1 MLNVNSDIQSMR
13 SGASAATATSGINQ
27 PEVTSAL
34 DLQLVKSTAPS
45 ASWTESTALPTPPAG
60 HSLVTPSV
68 AEDVLSK
75 LFGGISGEVRSRT
88 EGTEP
93 QRSTQNASSGY
104 PYLSQVNNVD
114 PQAMMMMVTLLSL
127 DASAQKV
134 ASMKNSNEIYTD
146 GQNKALDN
154 KTLEFKKQL
163 EEQQKA
169 EEKAQKS
176 KILGQVFGWLG
187 VAVTA
192 IAAIFN
198 PALWAV
204 VAVSATAMALQ
215 TAVDVM
221 GDKAPQALKTAAQVF
236 GGVSIAASILTAGI
250 GGVSSLMSKVGDV
263 ANKVGDVANKVGSNI
278 VKTVTKLA
286 DVFVENVVS
295 KVAATANGFTTS
307 ARSIGTTVLNNDS
320 AQYSILAQLSAYA
333 VQNLTRQSENL
344 GESAKV
350 ELDKAAAELRN
361 QASYLQNASQ
371 LISDSARVNSRIVS
385 GRV

>member
-45 ASWTESTALPTPPAG
+45 ASWTESSALPTPPAG

-263 ANKVGDVANKVGSNI
+263 ANKVGSNI

>member
-13 SGASAATATSGINQ
+13 FGASAATATSGINQ

-263 ANKVGDVANKVGSNI
+263 ANKVGSNI

-385 GRV
+385 GR

>member
-88 EGTEP
+88 EGTEA

-263 ANKVGDVANKVGSNI
+263 ANKVGSNI

>member
-1 MLNVNSDIQSMR
+1 MLNVNSDIQSVM
-13 SGASAATATSGINQ
+13 SGVSAATTTSGINQ
-27 PEVTSAL
+27 PGGSSAL
-34 DLQLVKSTAPS
+34 DLQLVKSAAPS

-75 LFGGISGEVRSRT
+75 LFGGISGDVMSRT
-88 EGTEP
+88 SGTEP
-93 QRSTQNASSGY
+93 QSSTQSTTSGY
-104 PYLSQVNNVD
+104 PYLSQVNKVD
-114 PQAMMMMVTLLSL
+114 PQTMMMMATLLSL

-134 ASMKNSNEIYTD
+134 ASMKNSNEIYKD
-146 GQNKALDN
+146 GQNQALEN

-176 KILGQVFGWLG
+176 KIVGQVFGWLG

-192 IAAIFN
+192 VTAIFN

-221 GDKAPQALKTAAQVF
+221 GDKAPQALKTAAQAF
-236 GGVSIAASILTAGI
+236 GGLSLAAGILTAGI

-263 ANKVGDVANKVGSNI
+263 AGKVGSNI
-278 VKTVTKLA
+278 VKAVTTLA
-286 DVFVENVVS
+286 DTLVENVAS
-295 KVAATANGFTTS
+295 KISAVANGLTTS
-307 ARSIGTTVLNNDS
+307 SRSIGTTVLNND
-320 AQYSILAQLSAYA
+320 AANHNLLSQISSF
-333 VQNLTRQSENL
+333 VVENLTRQSESL
-344 GESAKV
+344 SQSAKA
-350 ELDKAAAELRN
+350 ELDKAALEVQN
-361 QASYLQNASQ
+361 QANYIQSASK

>member
-60 HSLVTPSV
+60 HSLVTPSA

-146 GQNKALDN
+146 GQNTALDN

-176 KILGQVFGWLG
+176 KIVGQVFGWLG

-198 PALWAV
+198 PVLWAV

-236 GGVSIAASILTAGI
+236 SGVSIAASILTAGI
-250 GGVSSLMSKVGDV
+250 GGVSSLMS
-263 ANKVGDVANKVGSNI
+263 KVGDVANKVGSNI

>member
-1 MLNVNSDIQSMR
+1 MLNVNSDIQSVM
-13 SGASAATATSGINQ
+13 SGVSAATTTSGINQ
-27 PEVTSAL
+27 PGGSSAL
-34 DLQLVKSTAPS
+34 DLQLVKSAAPS

-75 LFGGISGEVRSRT
+75 LFGGISGDVMSRT
-88 EGTEP
+88 SGTEP
-93 QRSTQNASSGY
+93 QSSTQSTTSGY
-104 PYLSQVNNVD
+104 PYLSQVNKVD
-114 PQAMMMMVTLLSL
+114 PQTMMMMATLLSL

-134 ASMKNSNEIYTD
+134 ASMKNSNEIYKD
-146 GQNKALDN
+146 GQNQALEN

-169 EEKAQKS
+169 EEKAHKS
-176 KILGQVFGWLG
+176 KIVGQVFGWLG

-192 IAAIFN
+192 VAAIFN

-221 GDKAPQALKTAAQVF
+221 GDKAPQALKTAAQAF
-236 GGVSIAASILTAGI
+236 GGLSLAAGILTAGI

-263 ANKVGDVANKVGSNI
+263 AGKVGSNI
-278 VKTVTKLA
+278 VKAVTTLA
-286 DVFVENVVS
+286 DTLVENVAS
-295 KVAATANGFTTS
+295 KISAVANGLTTS
-307 ARSIGTTVLNNDS
+307 SRSIGTTVLNND
-320 AQYSILAQLSAYA
+320 AANHNLLSQISSF
-333 VQNLTRQSENL
+333 VVENLTRQSESL
-344 GESAKV
+344 SQSAKA
-350 ELDKAAAELRN
+350 ELDKAALEVQN
-361 QASYLQNASQ
+361 QANYIQSASK

>member
-93 QRSTQNASSGY
+93 QRSTQNASYGY

-176 KILGQVFGWLG
+176 KIVGQVFGWLG

-250 GGVSSLMSKVGDV
+250 GGVSSLMS
-263 ANKVGDVANKVGSNI
+263 KVGDVANKVGSNI

>member
-60 HSLVTPSV
+60 HSLVTPSA

-176 KILGQVFGWLG
+176 KIVGQVFGWLG

-263 ANKVGDVANKVGSNI
+263 ANKVGSNI

-320 AQYSILAQLSAYA
+320 AQYSILAQLSAYT

>member
-1 MLNVNSDIQSMR
+1 MLNVNSDIQSMM
-13 SGASAATATSGINQ
+13 SGVSAATTTSGINQ
-27 PEVTSAL
+27 PEGSSAL
-34 DLQLVKSTAPS
+34 DLQLVKSAAPS

-75 LFGGISGEVRSRT
+75 LFGGISGDVISRT
-88 EGTEP
+88 SGTEP
-93 QRSTQNASSGY
+93 QSSTQSTTSGY

-114 PQAMMMMVTLLSL
+114 PQTMMMMATLLSL

-134 ASMKNSNEIYTD
+134 ASMKNSNEIYKD
-146 GQNKALDN
+146 GQNQALEN

-176 KILGQVFGWLG
+176 KIVGQVFGWLG

-192 IAAIFN
+192 VAAIFN

-204 VAVSATAMALQ
+204 VAISAAAMALQ
-215 TAVDVM
+215 TAVDIM
-221 GDKAPQALKTAAQVF
+221 GDKAPQALKTAAQAF
-236 GGVSIAASILTAGI
+236 GGLSLAAGILTAGI

-263 ANKVGDVANKVGSNI
+263 AGKVGSNI
-278 VKTVTKLA
+278 VKAVTTLA
-286 DVFVENVVS
+286 DTFVENVAS
-295 KVAATANGFTTS
+295 KISAVANGLTTS
-307 ARSIGTTVLNNDS
+307 SRSIGTTVLNNDAANHNLLSQIS
-320 AQYSILAQLSAYA
+320 AF
-333 VQNLTRQSENL
+333 VVENLTRQSESL
-344 GESAKV
+344 SQSAK
-350 ELDKAAAELRN
+350 AELEKATLELQN
-361 QASYLQNASQ
+361 QASYIQSASK

>member
-1 MLNVNSDIQSMR
+1 MLNVNSDIQSVM
-13 SGASAATATSGINQ
+13 SGVSAATTTSGINQ
-27 PEVTSAL
+27 PGGSSAL
-34 DLQLVKSTAPS
+34 DLQLVKSAAPS

-60 HSLVTPSV
+60 HSVVTPSV

-75 LFGGISGEVRSRT
+75 LFGGISGDVMSRT
-88 EGTEP
+88 SGTEP
-93 QRSTQNASSGY
+93 QSSTQSTTSGY
-104 PYLSQVNNVD
+104 PYLSQVNKVD
-114 PQAMMMMVTLLSL
+114 PQTMMMMATLLSL

-134 ASMKNSNEIYTD
+134 ASMKNSNEIYKD
-146 GQNKALDN
+146 GQNQALEN

-176 KILGQVFGWLG
+176 KIVGQVFGWLG

-192 IAAIFN
+192 VAAIFN

-221 GDKAPQALKTAAQVF
+221 GDKAPQALKTAAQAF
-236 GGVSIAASILTAGI
+236 GGLSLAAGILTAGI

-263 ANKVGDVANKVGSNI
+263 AGKVGSNI
-278 VKTVTKLA
+278 VKAVTTLA
-286 DVFVENVVS
+286 DTLVENVAS
-295 KVAATANGFTTS
+295 KISAVANGLTTS
-307 ARSIGTTVLNNDS
+307 SRSIGTTVLNND
-320 AQYSILAQLSAYA
+320 AANHNLLSQISSF
-333 VQNLTRQSENL
+333 VVENLTRQSESL
-344 GESAKV
+344 SQSAKA
-350 ELDKAAAELRN
+350 ELDKAALEVQN
-361 QASYLQNASQ
+361 QANYIQSASK

>member
-1 MLNVNSDIQSMR
+1 MLNINSDIQSMR

-45 ASWTESTALPTPPAG
+45 ASWTESSALPTPPAG
-60 HSLVTPSV
+60 HSLVTPSA

-176 KILGQVFGWLG
+176 KIVGQVFGWLG

-250 GGVSSLMSKVGDV
+250 GGVSSLMS
-263 ANKVGDVANKVGSNI
+263 KVGDVANKVGSNI

>member
-60 HSLVTPSV
+60 HSLVTPSA

-176 KILGQVFGWLG
+176 KIVGQVFGWLG

-250 GGVSSLMSKVGDV
+250 GGVSSLMS
-263 ANKVGDVANKVGSNI
+263 KVGDVANKVGSNI

-371 LISDSARVNSRIVS
+371 LISDSARVNSR
-385 GRV
+385 

>member
-1 MLNVNSDIQSMR
+1 MLNVNSDIQSVM
-13 SGASAATATSGINQ
+13 SGVSAATTTSGINQ
-27 PEVTSAL
+27 PGGSSAL
-34 DLQLVKSTAPS
+34 DLQLVKSAAPS

-75 LFGGISGEVRSRT
+75 LFGGISGDVMSRT
-88 EGTEP
+88 SGTEP
-93 QRSTQNASSGY
+93 QSSTQSTTSGY
-104 PYLSQVNNVD
+104 PYLSQVNKVD
-114 PQAMMMMVTLLSL
+114 PQTMMMKATLLSL

-134 ASMKNSNEIYTD
+134 ASMKNSNEIYKD
-146 GQNKALDN
+146 GQNQALEN

-176 KILGQVFGWLG
+176 KIVGQVFGWLG

-192 IAAIFN
+192 VAAIFN

-221 GDKAPQALKTAAQVF
+221 GDKAPQALKTAAQAF
-236 GGVSIAASILTAGI
+236 GGLSLAAGILTAGI

-263 ANKVGDVANKVGSNI
+263 AGKVGSNI
-278 VKTVTKLA
+278 VKAVTTLA
-286 DVFVENVVS
+286 DTLVENVAS
-295 KVAATANGFTTS
+295 KISAVANGLTTS
-307 ARSIGTTVLNNDS
+307 SRSIGTTVLNND
-320 AQYSILAQLSAYA
+320 AANHNLLSQISSF
-333 VQNLTRQSENL
+333 VVENLTRQSESL
-344 GESAKV
+344 SQSAKA
-350 ELDKAAAELRN
+350 ELDKAALEVQN
-361 QASYLQNASQ
+361 QANYIQSASK

>member
-1 MLNVNSDIQSMR
+1 MLNVNSDIQSVM
-13 SGASAATATSGINQ
+13 SGVSAATTTSGINQ
-27 PEVTSAL
+27 PGGSSAL
-34 DLQLVKSTAPS
+34 DLQLVKSAAPS

-75 LFGGISGEVRSRT
+75 LFGGISGDVMSRT
-88 EGTEP
+88 SGTEP
-93 QRSTQNASSGY
+93 QSSTQSTTSGY
-104 PYLSQVNNVD
+104 PYLSQVNKVD
-114 PQAMMMMVTLLSL
+114 PQTMMMMATLLSL

-134 ASMKNSNEIYTD
+134 ASMKNSNEIYKD
-146 GQNKALDN
+146 GQNQALEN

-176 KILGQVFGWLG
+176 KIVGQVFGWLG

-192 IAAIFN
+192 VAAIFN

-221 GDKAPQALKTAAQVF
+221 GDKAPQALKTAAQAF
-236 GGVSIAASILTAGI
+236 GGLSLAAGILTAGI

-263 ANKVGDVANKVGSNI
+263 AGKVGSNI
-278 VKTVTKLA
+278 VKAVTTLA
-286 DVFVENVVS
+286 DTLVENVAS
-295 KVAATANGFTTS
+295 KISAVANGLTTS
-307 ARSIGTTVLNNDS
+307 SRSIGTTVLNND
-320 AQYSILAQLSAYA
+320 AANHNLLSQISSF
-333 VQNLTRQSENL
+333 VVENLTRQSESL
-344 GESAKV
+344 GQSAKA
-350 ELDKAAAELRN
+350 ELDKAALEVQN
-361 QASYLQNASQ
+361 QANYIQSASK

>member
-45 ASWTESTALPTPPAG
+45 ASWTVSTALPTPPAG

-263 ANKVGDVANKVGSNI
+263 ANKVGSNI

>member
-60 HSLVTPSV
+60 HSLVTPSA

-104 PYLSQVNNVD
+104 PYLSLVNNVD

-176 KILGQVFGWLG
+176 KIVGQVFGWLG

-250 GGVSSLMSKVGDV
+250 GGVSSLMS
-263 ANKVGDVANKVGSNI
+263 KVGDVANKVGSNI

>member
-1 MLNVNSDIQSMR
+1 MLNVNSDIQSVM
-13 SGASAATATSGINQ
+13 SGVSAATTTSGINQ
-27 PEVTSAL
+27 PGGSSAL
-34 DLQLVKSTAPS
+34 DLQLVKSAAPS

-75 LFGGISGEVRSRT
+75 LFGGISGDVMSRT
-88 EGTEP
+88 SGTEP
-93 QRSTQNASSGY
+93 QSSTQSTTSGY
-104 PYLSQVNNVD
+104 PYLSQVNKVD
-114 PQAMMMMVTLLSL
+114 PQTMMMMATLLSL

-134 ASMKNSNEIYTD
+134 ASMKNSNEIYKD
-146 GQNKALDN
+146 GQNQALEN

-176 KILGQVFGWLG
+176 KIVGQVFGWLG

-192 IAAIFN
+192 VAAIFN

-221 GDKAPQALKTAAQVF
+221 GDKAPQALKTAAQAF
-236 GGVSIAASILTAGI
+236 GGLSLAAGILTAGI

-263 ANKVGDVANKVGSNI
+263 AGKVGSNI
-278 VKTVTKLA
+278 VKAVTTLA
-286 DVFVENVVS
+286 DTLVENVAS
-295 KVAATANGFTTS
+295 KISAVANGLTTS
-307 ARSIGTTVLNNDS
+307 SRSIGTTVLNNDAANHNLLLQIS
-320 AQYSILAQLSAYA
+320 SF
-333 VQNLTRQSENL
+333 VVENLTRQSESL
-344 GESAKV
+344 SQSAKA
-350 ELDKAAAELRN
+350 ELDKAALEVQN
-361 QASYLQNASQ
+361 QANYIQSASK

>member
-27 PEVTSAL
+27 PEVTSTL

-114 PQAMMMMVTLLSL
+114 PQAMMMMVTQLSL

-134 ASMKNSNEIYTD
+134 ASMKNSNEIYMD

-263 ANKVGDVANKVGSNI
+263 ANKVGSNI

>member
-1 MLNVNSDIQSMR
+1 MLNVNSDIQSVM
-13 SGASAATATSGINQ
+13 SGVSAATTTSGINQ
-27 PEVTSAL
+27 PGVSSAL
-34 DLQLVKSTAPS
+34 DLQLVKSAAPS

-75 LFGGISGEVRSRT
+75 LFGGISGDVMSRT
-88 EGTEP
+88 SGTEP
-93 QRSTQNASSGY
+93 QSSTQSTTSGY
-104 PYLSQVNNVD
+104 PYLSQVNKVD
-114 PQAMMMMVTLLSL
+114 PQTMMMMATLLSL

-134 ASMKNSNEIYTD
+134 ASMKNSNEIYKD
-146 GQNKALDN
+146 GQNQALEN

-176 KILGQVFGWLG
+176 KIVGQVFGWLG

-192 IAAIFN
+192 VAAIFN

-221 GDKAPQALKTAAQVF
+221 GDKAPQALKTAAQAF
-236 GGVSIAASILTAGI
+236 GGLSLAAGILTAGI

-263 ANKVGDVANKVGSNI
+263 AGKVGSNI
-278 VKTVTKLA
+278 VKAVTTLA
-286 DVFVENVVS
+286 DTLVENVAS
-295 KVAATANGFTTS
+295 KISAVANGLTTS
-307 ARSIGTTVLNNDS
+307 SRSIGTTVLNND
-320 AQYSILAQLSAYA
+320 AANHNLLSQISSF
-333 VQNLTRQSENL
+333 VVENLTRQSESL
-344 GESAKV
+344 SQSAKA
-350 ELDKAAAELRN
+350 ELDKAALEVQN
-361 QASYLQNASQ
+361 QANYIQSASK

>member
-134 ASMKNSNEIYTD
+134 ARMKNSNEIYTD

-263 ANKVGDVANKVGSNI
+263 ANKVGSNI

>member
-45 ASWTESTALPTPPAG
+45 TSWTESTALPTPPAG

-263 ANKVGDVANKVGSNI
+263 ANKVGSNI

>member
-1 MLNVNSDIQSMR
+1 MLNVNSDIQSVM
-13 SGASAATATSGINQ
+13 SGVSAATTTSGINQ
-27 PEVTSAL
+27 PGGSSAL
-34 DLQLVKSTAPS
+34 DLQLVKSAAPS

-75 LFGGISGEVRSRT
+75 LFGGISGDVMSRT
-88 EGTEP
+88 SGTEP
-93 QRSTQNASSGY
+93 QSSTQSTTSGY
-104 PYLSQVNNVD
+104 PYLSQVNKVD
-114 PQAMMMMVTLLSL
+114 PQTMMMMATLLSL

-134 ASMKNSNEIYTD
+134 ASMKNSNEIYKD
-146 GQNKALDN
+146 GQNQALEN

-176 KILGQVFGWLG
+176 KIVGQVFGWLG

-192 IAAIFN
+192 VAAIFN

-221 GDKAPQALKTAAQVF
+221 GDKAPQALKTAAQAF
-236 GGVSIAASILTAGI
+236 GGLSLAAGILTAGI
-250 GGVSSLMSKVGDV
+250 GGLSSLMSKVGDV
-263 ANKVGDVANKVGSNI
+263 AGKVGSNI
-278 VKTVTKLA
+278 VKAVTTLA
-286 DVFVENVVS
+286 DTLVENVAS
-295 KVAATANGFTTS
+295 KISAVANGLTTS
-307 ARSIGTTVLNNDS
+307 SRSIGTTVLNND
-320 AQYSILAQLSAYA
+320 AANHNLLSQISSF
-333 VQNLTRQSENL
+333 VVENLTRQSESL
-344 GESAKV
+344 SQSAKA
-350 ELDKAAAELRN
+350 ELDKAALEVQN
-361 QASYLQNASQ
+361 QANYIQSASK

>member
-1 MLNVNSDIQSMR
+1 MLNVNSDIQSVM
-13 SGASAATATSGINQ
+13 SGVSAATTTSGINQ
-27 PEVTSAL
+27 PGGSSAL
-34 DLQLVKSTAPS
+34 DLQLVKSAAPS

-75 LFGGISGEVRSRT
+75 LFGGISGDVMSRT
-88 EGTEP
+88 SGTEP
-93 QRSTQNASSGY
+93 QSSTQSTTSGY
-104 PYLSQVNNVD
+104 PYLSQVNKVD
-114 PQAMMMMVTLLSL
+114 PQTMMMMATLLSL

-134 ASMKNSNEIYTD
+134 ASMKNSNEIYKD
-146 GQNKALDN
+146 GQNQALEN

-176 KILGQVFGWLG
+176 KIVGQVFGWLG

-192 IAAIFN
+192 VAAIFN

-221 GDKAPQALKTAAQVF
+221 GDKAPQALKTAAQAF
-236 GGVSIAASILTAGI
+236 GGLSLAAGILTAGI

-263 ANKVGDVANKVGSNI
+263 AGKVGSNI
-278 VKTVTKLA
+278 VKAVTTLA
-286 DVFVENVVS
+286 DTLVENVAS
-295 KVAATANGFTTS
+295 KISAVANGLTTS
-307 ARSIGTTVLNNDS
+307 SRSIGTTVLNND
-320 AQYSILAQLSAYA
+320 AANHNLLSQISSF
-333 VQNLTRQSENL
+333 VVENLTRQSESL
-344 GESAKV
+344 SQSAKA
-350 ELDKAAAELRN
+350 ELDKAALEMQN
-361 QASYLQNASQ
+361 QANYIQSASK

>member
-1 MLNVNSDIQSMR
+1 MLNVNSDIQSVM
-13 SGASAATATSGINQ
+13 SGVSAATTTSGINQ
-27 PEVTSAL
+27 PEGASAL
-34 DLQLVKSTAPS
+34 DLQLVKSAAPS

-75 LFGGISGEVRSRT
+75 LFGGISGDVMSRT
-88 EGTEP
+88 SGTEP
-93 QRSTQNASSGY
+93 QSSTQSTTSGY

-114 PQAMMMMVTLLSL
+114 PQTMMMMATLLSL
-127 DASAQKV
+127 DASAKKV
-134 ASMKNSNEIYTD
+134 ESMKNSNEIYKD
-146 GQNKALDN
+146 GQNQALEN

-169 EEKAQKS
+169 EEKAHKS
-176 KILGQVFGWLG
+176 KIVGQVFGWLG

-192 IAAIFN
+192 VAAIFN

-204 VAVSATAMALQ
+204 VAISATAMALQ

-221 GDKAPQALKTAAQVF
+221 GDKAPQALKTAAQAF
-236 GGVSIAASILTAGI
+236 GGLSLAAGILTAGI

-263 ANKVGDVANKVGSNI
+263 AGKVGSNI
-278 VKTVTKLA
+278 VKAVTTLA
-286 DVFVENVVS
+286 DTFVENVAS
-295 KVAATANGFTTS
+295 KISAVANGLTTS
-307 ARSIGTTVLNNDS
+307 SRSIGTTVLNNDAANHNLLSQIS
-320 AQYSILAQLSAYA
+320 AF
-333 VQNLTRQSENL
+333 VVENLTRQSESL
-344 GESAKV
+344 SQSAK
-350 ELDKAAAELRN
+350 AELEKATLELQN
-361 QASYLQNASQ
+361 QASYIQSASK

>member
-60 HSLVTPSV
+60 HSLVTPSA

-176 KILGQVFGWLG
+176 KIVGQVFGWLG

-221 GDKAPQALKTAAQVF
+221 GDRAPQALKTAAQVF

-250 GGVSSLMSKVGDV
+250 GGVSSLMS
-263 ANKVGDVANKVGSNI
+263 KVGDVANKVGSNI

>member
-13 SGASAATATSGINQ
+13 FGASAATATSGINQ

-263 ANKVGDVANKVGSNI
+263 ANKVGSNI

-371 LISDSARVNSRIVS
+371 LISDSARVNSRIIS

>member
-1 MLNVNSDIQSMR
+1 MLNVNSDIQSVM
-13 SGASAATATSGINQ
+13 SGVSAATTTSGINQ
-27 PEVTSAL
+27 PGGASAL
-34 DLQLVKSTAPS
+34 DLQLVKSAAPS

-75 LFGGISGEVRSRT
+75 LFGGISGDVMSRT
-88 EGTEP
+88 SGTEP
-93 QRSTQNASSGY
+93 QSSTQSTTSGY
-104 PYLSQVNNVD
+104 PYLSQVNKVD
-114 PQAMMMMVTLLSL
+114 PQTMMMMATLLSL

-134 ASMKNSNEIYTD
+134 ASMKNSNEIYKD
-146 GQNKALDN
+146 GQNQALEN

-176 KILGQVFGWLG
+176 KIVGQVFGWLG

-192 IAAIFN
+192 VAAIFN

-221 GDKAPQALKTAAQVF
+221 GDKAPQALKTAAQAF
-236 GGVSIAASILTAGI
+236 GGLSLAAGILTAGI

-263 ANKVGDVANKVGSNI
+263 AGKVGSNI
-278 VKTVTKLA
+278 VKAVTTLA
-286 DVFVENVVS
+286 DTLVENVAS
-295 KVAATANGFTTS
+295 KISAVANGLTTS
-307 ARSIGTTVLNNDS
+307 SRSIGTTVLNND
-320 AQYSILAQLSAYA
+320 AANHNLLSQISSF
-333 VQNLTRQSENL
+333 VVENLTRQSESL
-344 GESAKV
+344 SQSAKA
-350 ELDKAAAELRN
+350 ELDKAALEVQN
-361 QASYLQNASQ
+361 QANYIQSASK

>member
-263 ANKVGDVANKVGSNI
+263 ANKVGSNI

-350 ELDKAAAELRN
+350 ELDKAAVELRN